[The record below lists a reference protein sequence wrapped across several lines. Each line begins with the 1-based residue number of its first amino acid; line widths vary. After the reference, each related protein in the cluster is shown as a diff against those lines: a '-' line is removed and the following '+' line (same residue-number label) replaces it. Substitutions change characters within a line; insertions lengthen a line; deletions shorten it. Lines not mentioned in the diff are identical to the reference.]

1 MASHFSIMGKYGR
14 MSDMGKSRGETVSHE
29 VLVLVSANPPHR
41 FQGIARLA
49 GERGWHIRTE
59 SRRFPPWDWDGDGVL
74 VMLEDIPEL
83 KRFIAHMKHRK
94 VPVVDLL
101 EDQPQVQLTRVA
113 GDNPEIGRL
122 AAGHFN
128 ARDFRN
134 AAFFSLRHNHT
145 HDLRMQGFLEV
156 WKGEKPRTWL
166 WPDAA
171 DGRSDDW
178 KRMGEWL
185 CALLADA
192 PKPLAVFAWN
202 DYDATHVLSAC
213 RRIGLKV
220 PDDVAILGVDDNKVI
235 CEHQSVNLSSIAHDH
250 ERVGYAAAATLE
262 RLMSG
267 GAAPRPLVRVKPRG
281 VVTRES
287 TDTFAVND
295 PDLQPAINYISKNL
309 SRPFGAAQIAA
320 ALGMPR
326 IRLDRLFAAKLGRS
340 AGSEIARRRLALAQK
355 LLSTT
360 DMSLADI
367 ADKCGYCHASFFIRT
382 FRNATGLTPA
392 AWRRKSAI

>member
-1 MASHFSIMGKYGR
+1 
-14 MSDMGKSRGETVSHE
+14 MGKSRKEAVSHE
-29 VLVLVSANPPHR
+29 VLVLVSADPPHR

-59 SRRFPPWDWDGDGVL
+59 SRRLPPWDWDGDGVL

-83 KRFIAHMKHRK
+83 KRFIARVRRRR

-101 EDQPQVQLTRVA
+101 EDQPQIQLTRVA

-122 AAGHFN
+122 AAEHFN
-128 ARDFRN
+128 ARDFRH

-145 HDLRMQGFLEV
+145 HDLRMQGFREA
-156 WKGEKPRTWL
+156 WKGEEPQTWL

-171 DGRSDDW
+171 DGRIDDW

-185 CALLADA
+185 CDHLADA
-192 PKPLAVFAWN
+192 SKPLAVFAWN
-202 DYDATHVLSAC
+202 DYDATHVLNAC
-213 RRIGLKV
+213 RRLELKV

-295 PDLQPAINYISKNL
+295 PDLQPAIDYIARNL

-326 IRLDRLFAAKLGRS
+326 IRLDRLFAARLGRS

-360 DMSLADI
+360 DMSLAEI
-367 ADKCGYCHASFFIRT
+367 ASKCGYCHASFFIRT
-382 FRNATGLTPA
+382 FRRATGLTPA
-392 AWRRKSAI
+392 AWRRESAI

>member
-1 MASHFSIMGKYGR
+1 MADKRKIGN
-14 MSDMGKSRGETVSHE
+14 HE
-29 VLVLVSANPPHR
+29 VLVLVSADPPHR

-49 GERGWHIRTE
+49 GECGWHIRTE
-59 SRRFPPWDWDGDGVL
+59 SRRLPPWDWDGDGVL

-83 KRFIAHMKHRK
+83 KRFVSRIRCKRI
-94 VPVVDLL
+94 PIVDLM
-101 EDQPQVQLTRVA
+101 EDQPKIPLTRVV

-122 AAGHFN
+122 AAEHFN
-128 ARDFRN
+128 ARDFRH

-145 HDLRMQGFLEV
+145 HDLRIEGFRSE
-156 WKGEKPRTWL
+156 WKGEKPEMWL
-166 WPDAA
+166 WPDVA
-171 DGRSDDW
+171 GERIDDW

-185 CALLADA
+185 MERLSSA
-192 PKPLAVFAWN
+192 PRPLAVFAWN

-213 RRIGLKV
+213 RKLGLRV

-267 GAAPRPLVRVKPRG
+267 GRAPRPLVRVKPRG

-295 PDLQPAINYISKNL
+295 PDLKPAMDYIAKNL
-309 SRPFGAAQIAA
+309 SRPFGAAQIAS
-320 ALGMPR
+320 ALGIPR
-326 IRLDRLFAAKLGRS
+326 IRLDRMFAAKLGRS
-340 AGSEIARRRLALAQK
+340 AGTEIARRRLALAQK
-355 LLSTT
+355 LLVST
-360 DMSLADI
+360 DLSLSEI
-367 ADKCGYCHASFFIRT
+367 ASRCGHCHASFFIRT
-382 FRNATGLTPA
+382 FRRATGLTPA
-392 AWRRKSAI
+392 AWRKQAII

>member
-1 MASHFSIMGKYGR
+1 MKRI
-14 MSDMGKSRGETVSHE
+14 ENHE
-29 VLVLVSANPPHR
+29 VLVLVSADPPHR

-49 GERGWHIRTE
+49 GEHGWHIRTE
-59 SRRFPPWDWDGDGVL
+59 SRRLPPWDWDGDGVL

-83 KRFIAHMKHRK
+83 KRFVAKMRRRRI
-94 VPVVDLL
+94 PVVDLL
-101 EDQPQVQLTRVA
+101 EDQPQVPLTRVA

-122 AAGHFN
+122 AAEHFN
-128 ARDFRN
+128 ARDFRH

-145 HDLRMQGFLEV
+145 HDLRIAGFRSA
-156 WKGEKPRTWL
+156 WKGEEPELWL
-166 WPDAA
+166 WPDEA
-171 DGRSDDW
+171 GGLVEDW

-185 CALLADA
+185 AGKLSRA
-192 PKPLAVFAWN
+192 PKPIAVFAWN

-213 RRIGLKV
+213 RKLDLKV
-220 PDDVAILGVDDNKVI
+220 PEDVAILGVDDNKVI

-267 GAAPRPLVRVKPRG
+267 GPAPRPLVRVKPRG

-295 PDLQPAINYISKNL
+295 PELQPAMDYIARNL
-309 SRPFGAAQIAA
+309 SRPFGAAQIAS

-326 IRLDRLFAAKLGRS
+326 IRLDRLFAARLGRS
-340 AGSEIARRRLALAQK
+340 AGTEIARRRLARAQK
-355 LLSTT
+355 LLAGT
-360 DMSLADI
+360 DMSLAEI
-367 ADKCGYCHASFFIRT
+367 AARCGYCHASFFIRT
-382 FRNATGLTPA
+382 FRRATGLTPA
-392 AWRRKSAI
+392 AWRRKCVIDEG